1 MNHIYDVI
9 AALCLGYLIGLL
21 VGMYLMSRFRL

>member
-1 MNHIYDVI
+1 MNHIYDI
-9 AALCLGYLIGLL
+9 TAALGLGYLIGLL

>member
-1 MNHIYDVI
+1 MNHIYDI
-9 AALCLGYLIGLL
+9 TAALCLGCLIGLL